1 MSPQHPAMNSA
12 MNGCVCRLQA
22 DGIVPAT
29 DNDDDPTCLQKIK
42 HEGSVLSL
50 AVSDEYIFAG
60 TQRKNILVWLFSR
73 VGSNSRYGIFIR
85 MNGRRH

>member
-1 MSPQHPAMNSA
+1 MKDAL
-12 MNGCVCRLQA
+12 NGCGCRMIT

-29 DNDDDPTCLQKIK
+29 DHDDPTCLQKIK

-60 TQRKNILVWLFSR
+60 TQRKSILVGLS
-73 VGSNSRYGIFIR
+73 VEKGNCRYGIFIR
-85 MNGRRH
+85 MNGRLR

>member
-1 MSPQHPAMNSA
+1 MSPEHPAMKDA
-12 MNGCVCRLQA
+12 LNGCGCRIIT

-29 DNDDDPTCLQKIK
+29 DHDDDPTCLQKIK

-60 TQRKNILVWLFSR
+60 TQRKNILVSLS
-73 VGSNSRYGIFIR
+73 VEESNSRYGIFIR
-85 MNGRRH
+85 MNGGRR